1 MRIHLAEWRIFREY
15 SSDLVFISSCSCVSV
30 VGAQICS
37 VNKCSFGESNSHKIK
52 FPYFSGR
59 KKPHNFFLALNCF
72 NIQGQDDKSNSNK
85 YIELEETGNLN
96 FKILGKHLKL
106 VVWEI

>member
-1 MRIHLAEWRIFREY
+1 M
-15 SSDLVFISSCSCVSV
+15 
-30 VGAQICS
+30 GAQICS

-85 YIELEETGNLN
+85 YIVRRDRKPEFQNSWQAFETGSLGNIKYFLN
-96 FKILGKHLKL
+96 K
-106 VVWEI
+106 